1 MNNIDETTID
11 ARVYEVAYIFVST
24 LTDEEATAKAETLK
38 TAIAAQGGSFVSE
51 EAPYMRELAY
61 EMVRVIKNV
70 NTRFNDGY
78 FGWIKFEMEPNKIND
93 FDKKLA
99 LDEEIVRF
107 ITVKA
112 DREVNVYT
120 KKLSTKVKD
129 LGVNE
134 DISDTVAL
142 DAIAPVVEIASEAEV
157 KELN

>member
-1 MNNIDETTID
+1 MISKEYLDKFKKLYKD
-11 ARVYEVAYIFVST
+11 KYEIT

-78 FGWIKFEMEPNKIND
+78 FGWVKFEMEPNKIND

-142 DAIAPVVEIASEAEV
+142 DAIAPAVEIASEAEV

>member
-38 TAIAAQGGSFVSE
+38 AAIAAQGGSFVSE

-129 LGVNE
+129 LGVND
-134 DISDTVAL
+134 DISDTIAL
-142 DAIAPVVEIASEAEV
+142 DAIAPAVEIASEAEV

>member
-129 LGVNE
+129 LGANE

-142 DAIAPVVEIASEAEV
+142 DAIAPAVEIASEAEV